1 MFTRATAPRPGV
13 VRARRGLASAL
24 RAQTEAAAA
33 AGGEPREESAARV
46 ARREAIG
53 AALMWGWGLSVAVA
67 QADDGVLAASK
78 LYSLPTSYGCKVTGR
93 ARDGWRA
100 RAHARREAPP
110 SAHRRACPSVR
121 GRGRSPAPDRAR
133 HHPTRAAASVQVS
146 SDVEGRQDPGQQA
159 PVRPRGQARQQGR
172 QREHKGDGRQDQ
184 RQFIGRVRDAGGGG

>member
-93 ARDGWRA
+93 TRARWMARA
-100 RAHARREAPP
+100 RAREA
-110 SAHRRACPSVR
+110 
-121 GRGRSPAPDRAR
+121 
-133 HHPTRAAASVQVS
+133 
-146 SDVEGRQDPGQQA
+146 
-159 PVRPRGQARQQGR
+159 
-172 QREHKGDGRQDQ
+172 
-184 RQFIGRVRDAGGGG
+184 